1 MLHTLTKTTVAVAT
15 GDAWLRS
22 MEWCRSMPLENI
34 KPLFPIWGR
43 LIEFSLSAFSGFV
56 VLLSLRL
63 SPSCHRITSL
73 HLSFG
78 LPVFQSPPTSIFHV
92 LITTSIFCLSLSTCL
107 TISFYFMSHFC
118 YAVHY
123 FFMYRTI
130 IVFYTFQMDNNTFN

>member
-56 VLLSLRL
+56 VLLSICTPFSFMSSYNIVPPQIWSSYL
-63 SPSCHRITSL
+63 SVSTHF
-73 HLSFG
+73 HLPCSHYYI
-78 LPVFQSPPTSIFHV
+78 L
-92 LITTSIFCLSLSTCL
+92 FCLSLS

-130 IVFYTFQMDNNTFN
+130 VFYTTFQMDNNWT